1 MMGSGGVTGLTNL
14 SLGNSIRI
22 EADSIP
28 VGGSI
33 TIVFT
38 ANVSLAAGSN
48 TVIDNNARIYW
59 DSLGDGD
66 GNEFSAREALLDV
79 DRDYGARPGV
89 VEEPDPAILDNDPAQ
104 DTERVTVGSLAIGD
118 TVWLDQNRN
127 GVVDAGESGIPNV
140 LVFID
145 LNRDGTRNPNEP
157 FDLTDANGIYG
168 ISSLAPG
175 QYSVRVDP
183 ATLPPGLLEVFV
195 FDDPR
200 VPGAP
205 LLGGFST
212 EVLLDFTNEERADF
226 GYFLP
231 PIPPVPPVTP
241 SPLLPPAGQG
251 GEPSAE
257 PEVEPETLS
266 ARWTRFSSTSSTLFS
281 EGHRLL
287 NNPCC
292 RSRSLENLRHFR
304 ALLQDFRFS
313 RAPRNQAPISRS
325 LSIARQESLS
335 SPIPSSCQAEGIG
348 SPAFPMWT
356 RRGTSPLSPR
366 LLPTTSRRYRPTTT
380 STSARTTQRRWIPF
394 SSAAR

>member
-1 MMGSGGVTGLTNL
+1 M
-14 SLGNSIRI
+14 
-22 EADSIP
+22 
-28 VGGSI
+28 
-33 TIVFT
+33 
-38 ANVSLAAGSN
+38 
-48 TVIDNNARIYW
+48 
-59 DSLGDGD
+59 
-66 GNEFSAREALLDV
+66 
-79 DRDYGARPGV
+79 
-89 VEEPDPAILDNDPAQ
+89 
-104 DTERVTVGSLAIGD
+104 
-118 TVWLDQNRN
+118 
-127 GVVDAGESGIPNV
+127 
-140 LVFID
+140 
-145 LNRDGTRNPNEP
+145 
-157 FDLTDANGIYG
+157 
-168 ISSLAPG
+168 
-175 QYSVRVDP
+175 RVDP

-231 PIPPVPPVTP
+231 PIPPTPPVPPLRP
-241 SPLLPPAGQG
+241 AHSCLLRVK
-251 GEPSAE
+251 GESLQRSRKSNPR
-257 PEVEPETLS
+257 LS

-287 NNPCC
+287 NNPCY

-325 LSIARQESLS
+325 LSIAQRESLS